1 MAWRS
6 ETGFERLVP
15 VPAGSRAAG
24 FSRVLAALILLLSA
38 GGVRAAERPVEILG
52 GRKLS
57 VQVPKDWTFEEV
69 RDPKSGIPAL
79 RWLEPSGEVRL
90 DVSFFPDANGWVS
103 TREGLD
109 AEMEKI
115 FAFYRDGAVEKEKK
129 AVNLK
134 PQTGIGAY
142 MSFTDRSLSGKT
154 LPPGERL
161 VSTTGIR
168 SWKGAYLVFT
178 LLSNSRDS
186 AAYRQALEIVRSG
199 VKETGR

>member
-1 MAWRS
+1 MTWRS
-6 ETGFERLVP
+6 GTGVERRVP
-15 VPAGSRAAG
+15 APAGSRVAG

-38 GGVRAAERPVEILG
+38 GGVGAAERPVEILG

-79 RWLEPSGEVRL
+79 RWLDPSGEIRL

-115 FAFYRDGAVEKEKK
+115 FTFYRDGAVEKEKK

-134 PQTGIGAY
+134 PASGIGAY
-142 MSFTDRSLSGKT
+142 MSFTDRSLVGKK

-161 VSTTGIR
+161 ISTTGIR

-186 AAYRQALEIVRSG
+186 AACRQALDIVRSG
-199 VKETGR
+199 VKEAGR